1 MDACEANGRMAGVN
15 SAYMLSL
22 SPSPHLIVVDVDVAV
37 SCQRQKLF
45 LDVLERGM

>member
-37 SCQRQKLF
+37 SCQRQK
-45 LDVLERGM
+45 